1 MGQRKK
7 RKRAFLRRIKSR
19 PLMRV
24 KRMRKKKR
32 ARKRTKMKEKRRMN
46 LKKRKRS
53 QKSWLL
59 LLQRSYP
66 NAPLEAS
73 E

>member
-32 ARKRTKMKEKRRMN
+32 ARKRTKMKEKRRM
-46 LKKRKRS
+46 
-53 QKSWLL
+53 KSWLL